1 MPKRNTYQRAERI
14 LDAAAGLIARLG
26 YDKTTVSDI
35 AAEAGV
41 AKGAVYLHW
50 ASKEELFDALV
61 VHEMQKLMNDLL
73 SRVECDPQGGS
84 LTHMYRHA
92 LLSMQANPL
101 MKALY
106 TQDSRVLGAYIH
118 RQDPSRYV
126 ERFWFG
132 KAFVE
137 FMQSAGLVRK
147 GLDANSLAYVLTI
160 IAYGFTSIETIIPT
174 DQAPPLAA
182 VADALDGL
190 LSHGIALDGGDDQ
203 AGKQAIRMAVD
214 EVNRQYAGLTA
225 VRHAGEK

>member
-132 KAFVE
+132 KAFIE
-137 FMQSAGLVRK
+137 YIQSAGLVRK
-147 GLDANSLAYVLTI
+147 ELDANSLAYVLTI
-160 IAYGFTSIETIIPT
+160 IAYGFTSIETIIPA
-174 DQAPPLAA
+174 DQAPPLAD
-182 VADALDGL
+182 VADALDDL
-190 LSHGIALDGGDDQ
+190 LSHGIALEGGDDQ